1 MVNGKVKQIA
11 GKITAGILTAAMC
24 VSFIPKI
31 IGNDDVSAA
40 VTKNQSNTCLGTS
53 GIAGPVT
60 PKSKDASWSGSYVY
74 FGKDAQRPIRFR
86 VLAPSTSAFGG
97 TTMFLDSDSI
107 LFDWESGRSNL
118 WVNSEIKYV
127 LNEVFYV
134 DTFTNSEKNAIATS
148 YSKGGTKYPTG
159 SYEEYAFFGTTGVN
173 DKIFLL
179 DASEVLNP
187 AYGYSS
193 DDGWDSPGRGDEWE
207 RKHTAYN
214 HRKSGSDRL
223 SSWWLRSA
231 NNAYANGLGFVN
243 ENGVLNIGGTSASLM
258 NSEIGVAP
266 ALNVNTK
273 SIIFSTA
280 ISGKVGAVN
289 SEYKLTLKDSNLNIA
304 VQSGQKTKLM
314 GDKKI
319 SVPYTITGSDAGNA
333 NRASVL
339 ILDKAYTEGNT
350 NSAKILYYGAL
361 SGTFGKTSTGSFT
374 LPSSL
379 DMNGWGSKY
388 RVYILAEDING
399 DKETDYASAPV
410 EISAPQY
417 KNIWLQDG
425 NVWRYYN
432 SNGVKVTGWN
442 EISGAWY
449 LFNSNGD
456 MLKGWQKDGSAWY
469 YLGDNGSM
477 RTGWQKIGSAWYY
490 FGDSGVMRTGWQQI
504 GGSWYYFES
513 SGAMVTGWKEI
524 NGVFYLFKS
533 NGKMAADEYC
543 DGYYL
548 DPDGK
553 WTWKYKCSWHKDST
567 GWWYGNSEWYAKGS
581 TIKINDKYYNFN
593 SLGYCTNP

>member
-1 MVNGKVKQIA
+1 MVNGKEKRIVSR
-11 GKITAGILTAAMC
+11 ITAGILTAAMC
-24 VSFIPKI
+24 VTFIPKI

-74 FGKDAQRPIRFR
+74 FGKYGTRQPNIPIRFR

-107 LFDWESGRSNL
+107 LFNVESRSSGL
-118 WVNSEIKYV
+118 WVNSDAKRT
-127 LNEVFYV
+127 LNGGFYEEA
-134 DTFTNSEKNAIATS
+134 FTNSEKNAIATS
-148 YSKGGTKYPTG
+148 FSKGGTKYPTG
-159 SYEEYAFFGTTGVN
+159 SYEEYAFYGTTGVN

-243 ENGVLNIGGTSASLM
+243 ENGVLNVGGTSASLL

-289 SEYKLTLKDSNLNIA
+289 SEYKLTLKDSNLKVA
-304 VQSGQKTKLM
+304 VQSGQKTKLI
-314 GDKKI
+314 GEKKI

-333 NRASVL
+333 NRVSVL

-399 DKETDYASAPV
+399 DMETDYASAPV

-442 EISGAWY
+442 KIDGAWY

-490 FGDSGVMRTGWQQI
+490 FGDSGVMRIGWQLI
-504 GGSWYYFES
+504 GGVYYF
-513 SGAMVTGWKEI
+513 
-524 NGVFYLFKS
+524 FKS
-533 NGKMAADEYC
+533 NGSMAANEYC
-543 DGYYL
+543 DGYWL
-548 DPDGK
+548 DANGA
-553 WTWKYKCSWHKDST
+553 WTYKYKASWKHDAK
-567 GWWYGNSEWYAKGS
+567 GWWYGDDSGWYAKNR
-581 TIKINDKYYNFN
+581 TLKIDGKNYNFN
-593 SLGYCTNP
+593 SSGYCTNP